1 MDHDIWNRAFA
12 EPGLAPWL
20 SSQRRRKP
28 AEGQVG
34 TRVAPENH

>member
-1 MDHDIWNRAFA
+1 MDHDMWNRAFA
-12 EPGLAPWL
+12 EPGLVPWL

-34 TRVAPENH
+34 TGVAPENH